1 MKDYGL
7 MNRDAILT
15 LAIKLTEDMKEK
27 IRKEEEESVL

>member
-7 MNRDAILT
+7 MNGDAILT
-15 LAIKLTEDMKEK
+15 LAIKLTEDMKEN